1 MKTLL
6 RNSLFS
12 LSLVFSLLGE
22 PKNDTITYSR
32 SELLIPMRDGTKLN
46 TLIYVPDNINEQVP
60 FLFSR
65 SPYGVYDIA
74 SPDKIE
80 FYKDLSKEGYIFVF
94 QDLRGR
100 YKSEGSFEM
109 LRFNRNKKDPDAFDE
124 STDTYDTIDWLIKNT
139 PNNNGKLGLLGQ
151 SYAGWTTMMGTI
163 EPHPALKAACEQAT
177 ISDMFIGDDFH
188 HNGAFRL
195 SYAFEYIFSEE
206 YSKEDTLFPFDKY
219 DTYDWYLN
227 LGPLSNVNEKH
238 FHGKLPSWNNF
249 INHPNYDDFWQKQS
263 LIYRLDSPL
272 IPILHVAGWW
282 DQEDFYGPLKAYEVL
297 EKKDTNDLNTIVIG
311 PWNHGGWRGITGD
324 KLGNI
329 NFGSPTAQKFRKEI
343 LAPFFSYYLKGKGD
357 GKFFEVITF
366 QTGSNAWKSYDDW
379 PPIGITSSKNLYL
392 HKNSK
397 LSFEPPTDTE
407 AFDEYLSDPFHPIP
421 YRTRPIEKTYGPDSR
436 WKPWLVEDQRF
447 VHSRPDVISWETE
460 LLTEDIVVTGNLMAD
475 LFASTTGSDA
485 DWVIKLIDVYPEV
498 YPEEPKM
505 GGYQLM
511 IANDVFRGRF
521 RNSYSNPEPVEPTKV
536 YEYKIDLHSVN
547 HVFKKGHRMMVQV
560 QSSWFPIIDRN
571 PQKYITNI
579 FEAKESD
586 FIVTQHKVHR
596 SVKYPSH
603 IKLPICKN

>member
-12 LSLVFSLLGE
+12 LSLVFYLLGQ
-22 PKNDTITYSR
+22 PKDDTITYSR

-46 TLIYVPDNINEQVP
+46 TLIYCPNNINEPVP
-60 FLFSR
+60 FLFLR

-80 FYKDLSKEGYIFVF
+80 FYKDLAKEGYIFVF

-109 LRFNRNKKDPDAFDE
+109 LRFSRNKQNPNAFDE

-195 SYAFEYIFSEE
+195 SYAFEYVFSEE
-206 YSKEDTLFPFDKY
+206 YSKEDTLFPFDTY
-219 DTYDWYLN
+219 DTFDWYLN

-238 FHGKLPSWNNF
+238 FYGRLPSWNNF
-249 INHPNYDDFWQKQS
+249 ITHPNYDDFWQKQS

-297 EKKDTNDLNTIVIG
+297 EKKDTNDLNAIVIG
-311 PWNHGGWRGITGD
+311 PWNHGGWRAITGD

-329 NFGSPTAQKFRKEI
+329 NFGSPTAQKFRKDI
-343 LAPFFSYYLKGKGD
+343 LAPFFAYYLKGKGD
-357 GKFFEVITF
+357 EKIFEVITF
-366 QTGSNAWKSYDDW
+366 QTGSNVWKSYDDW

-397 LSFEPPTDTE
+397 LSFEPPADTE

-571 PQKYITNI
+571 PQKYIPNI

-586 FIVTQHKVHR
+586 FIVTQHKVHH
-596 SVKYPSH
+596 SIKYPSH
-603 IKLPICKN
+603 IKLPIYEN